1 MPGDV
6 DAITFTSSSTVDNL
20 CDVLGAVP
28 DPQPVVVSIGP
39 ATSETARARGLR
51 VDIEAA
57 DHTIDGVV
65 TALLS
70 VLASLNQPSPGLERR
85 QNRERGERVPFGA

>member
-1 MPGDV
+1 M
-6 DAITFTSSSTVDNL
+6 
-20 CDVLGAVP
+20 GAVP

-51 VDIEAA
+51 VDVEAS

-70 VLASLNQPSPGLERR
+70 VLASVRT
-85 QNRERGERVPFGA
+85 A

>member
-1 MPGDV
+1 VRAGDV

-20 CDVLGAVP
+20 CDVLGEVP
-28 DPQPVVVSIGP
+28 EPQPVVVSIGP
-39 ATSETARARGLR
+39 ATSETVRARDLR
-51 VDIEAA
+51 VDIEAT

-70 VLASLNQPSPGLERR
+70 VLASGNP
-85 QNRERGERVPFGA
+85 A